1 MLGVLLAVAFVI
13 VIGPIAVLYGV
24 DSRRDSD
31 RGSFF

>member
-1 MLGVLLAVAFVI
+1 MLGVLLAVAVVI
-13 VIGPIAVLYGV
+13 AIGPIAVLYGV

>member
-1 MLGVLLAVAFVI
+1 MVGALFVLAYLIA
-13 VIGPIAVLYGV
+13 IGPIAVLYGV

>member
-1 MLGVLLAVAFVI
+1 MVGALLVLAYLIA
-13 VIGPIAVLYGV
+13 IGPIAALYGV